1 MKQKRESGSREVG
14 LKIGWICGEYFLK
27 LKHLHYGYWTEGLQ
41 VDIANLRAAQEEY
54 VKFLLSHIPKG
65 VKTVLDVGCGAGQ
78 VARRLLEEGY
88 AVDCVSPSPFLTER
102 ARLVLRSAFC
112 VPRSATQHT
121 ARSTQHD
128 PEIFECKYEKLE
140 TQKRYDLVMFVESF
154 QYIDLPTALAKTGQF
169 LSAGGHML
177 ICDIFKKS
185 GQEKGPPGCLRSKQG
200 GGHDL
205 HKLLALVE
213 TSPFTLVEDIDITE
227 QTAPNIDLLNDAL
240 EKVGKPVVE
249 SITDF
254 LADRYPTVFKLVSWK
269 YQDEL
274 EKINKKYSGGS
285 RTGEQFKQFKSYRL
299 LLYRK
304 KNG

>member
-1 MKQKRESGSREVG
+1 MAARRESSSREVG

-27 LKHLHYGYWTEGLQ
+27 LKHLHYGYWTDGLQ
-41 VDIANLRAAQEEY
+41 VDISNLRAAQEEY

-78 VARRLLEEGY
+78 VAQRLLCEGY
-88 AVDCVSPSPFLTER
+88 AVDCVSPSDFLTEQTR
-102 ARLVLRSAFC
+102 KSVGDKS
-112 VPRSATQHT
+112 
-121 ARSTQHD
+121 
-128 PEIFECKYEKLE
+128 EIFECKYEELD
-140 TQKRYDLVMFVESF
+140 TQKHYDLILFVESF
-154 QYIDLPTALAKTGQF
+154 QYIDLPTALANTSRF
-169 LSAGGHML
+169 LNAGGHML

-185 GQEKGPPGCLRSKQG
+185 GEGKGRQS

-205 HKLLALVE
+205 DKLSKLVE
-213 TSPFTLVEDIDITE
+213 TSTFSLVEDVDITE

-249 SITDF
+249 SIADF
-254 LADRYPTVFKLVSWK
+254 LSERYPTVFKLLSWK

-274 EKINKKYSGGS
+274 DKVSKKYSGGS
-285 RTGEQFKQFKSYRL
+285 RTGEQFRQFKSYRL

-304 KNG
+304 DRV

>member
-27 LKHLHYGYWTEGLQ
+27 LKHLHYGYWIQGLD
-41 VDIANLRAAQEEY
+41 VDISNLGRAQEEY

-65 VKTVLDVGCGAGQ
+65 VRTVLDVGCGAGQ
-78 VARRLLEEGY
+78 VAQKLLSAGY
-88 AVDCVSPSPFLTER
+88 AVDCVSPSGFLTEQTR
-102 ARLVLRSAFC
+102 KSVADKS
-112 VPRSATQHT
+112 
-121 ARSTQHD
+121 
-128 PEIFECKYEKLE
+128 EIFECKYEELE
-140 TQKRYDLVMFVESF
+140 TEKRYDLILFVESF
-154 QYIDLPTALAKTGQF
+154 QYIDLPKALSSTSRF
-169 LSAGGHML
+169 LNAGGHML
-177 ICDIFKKS
+177 VCDIFKKG
-185 GQEKGPPGCLRSKQG
+185 GQEKGRQS

-205 HKLLALVE
+205 DKLFKLAE
-213 TSPFTLVEDIDITE
+213 TSAFSLVEDIDITE

-240 EKVGKPVVE
+240 EKVGKPVAE

-254 LADRYPTVFKLVSWK
+254 LADRYPTVFKLLSWK

-285 RTGEQFKQFKSYRL
+285 RTAEQFKQFKSYRL

-304 KNG
+304 DRA

>member
-1 MKQKRESGSREVG
+1 MAARRESSSREVG

-27 LKHLHYGYWTEGLQ
+27 LKHLHYGYWTDGLQ
-41 VDIANLRAAQEEY
+41 VDISNLRAAQEEY

-78 VARRLLEEGY
+78 VAQRLLCEGY
-88 AVDCVSPSPFLTER
+88 AVDCVSPSDFLTEQTR
-102 ARLVLRSAFC
+102 KSVGDKS
-112 VPRSATQHT
+112 
-121 ARSTQHD
+121 
-128 PEIFECKYEKLE
+128 EIFECKYEELE
-140 TQKRYDLVMFVESF
+140 TQKRYDLILFVESF
-154 QYIDLPTALAKTGQF
+154 QYIDLPTALANTSRF
-169 LSAGGHML
+169 LNAGGHML

-185 GQEKGPPGCLRSKQG
+185 GEGKGRQS

-205 HKLLALVE
+205 DKLSKLVE
-213 TSPFTLVEDIDITE
+213 TSTFSLVEDVDITE

-249 SITDF
+249 SIADF
-254 LADRYPTVFKLVSWK
+254 LSERYPTVFKLLSWK

-274 EKINKKYSGGS
+274 DKVSKKYSGGS
-285 RTGEQFKQFKSYRL
+285 RTGEQFRQFKSYRL

-304 KNG
+304 DRV